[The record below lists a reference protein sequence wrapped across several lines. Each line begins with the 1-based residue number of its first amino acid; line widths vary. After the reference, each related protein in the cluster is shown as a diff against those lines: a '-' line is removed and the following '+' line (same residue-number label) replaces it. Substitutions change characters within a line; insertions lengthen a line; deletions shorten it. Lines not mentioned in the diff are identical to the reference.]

1 MRYSKVNPTKAKSIV
16 AEAFAGGVMT
26 SNADNA
32 FVKNDGT
39 LIRKVTTTACEI
51 SLSLTMLQNHL

>member
-1 MRYSKVNPTKAKSIV
+1 MRYSKLMLQSSAIV

-39 LIRKVTTTACEI
+39 AFIASR
-51 SLSLTMLQNHL
+51 